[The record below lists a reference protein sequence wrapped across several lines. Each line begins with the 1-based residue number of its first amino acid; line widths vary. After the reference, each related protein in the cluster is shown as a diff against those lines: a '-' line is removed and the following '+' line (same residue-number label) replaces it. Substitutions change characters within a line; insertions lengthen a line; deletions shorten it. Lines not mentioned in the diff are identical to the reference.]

1 MDNDN
6 RALSP
11 LPRVAE
17 LGHVGIRCFDVEA
30 QVRFYTTMLGLTVTD
45 HDPGLGTWFLSAR
58 PGSEHHEL
66 LLTRGRDASRDA
78 RLIQQIS
85 FRCPG
90 LADVRAF
97 YQRFSDAGV
106 PIDMTVSHGNAV
118 GCYFYDPEGNRCE
131 VYWQTGL
138 PARQPFVQPVDL
150 TADPDT
156 LLAIVTDGAH
166 VYGQDGYVTD
176 DYIARTKGTRP
187 AEPDPAAAADA

>member
-1 MDNDN
+1 MDNGN
-6 RALSP
+6 PVPSI
-11 LPRVAE
+11 AE
-17 LGHVGIRCFDVEA
+17 LGHVGVRCFDTEA
-30 QVRFYTTMLGLTVTD
+30 QVRFYTTVLGLTVTD

-66 LLTRGRDASRDA
+66 VLTGGRDAARGT

-90 LADVRAF
+90 LADVQAF
-97 YQRFSDAGV
+97 HRRLLGAAV

-138 PARQPFVQPVDL
+138 DARQPFVQPVDL
-150 TADPDT
+150 TADPGT
-156 LLAIVTDGAH
+156 ILAAVADGARR
-166 VYGQDGYVTD
+166 YGRHGYVTD
-176 DYIARTKGTRP
+176 DFTARTKN
-187 AEPDPAAAADA
+187 PAAHPGPD